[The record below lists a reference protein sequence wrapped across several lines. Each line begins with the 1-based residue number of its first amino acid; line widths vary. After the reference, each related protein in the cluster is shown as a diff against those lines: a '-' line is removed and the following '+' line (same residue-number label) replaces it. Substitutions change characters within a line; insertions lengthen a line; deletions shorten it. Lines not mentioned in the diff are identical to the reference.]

1 MALIEYGDN
10 VKSAQEMSTV
20 RNKAVTTLHH
30 IKPSTSSNTGITRY
44 FSRHRQARTNRWY
57 KHDKH

>member
-30 IKPSTSSNTGITRY
+30 IKPPTSHLNTGTTRH
-44 FSRHRQARTNRWY
+44 FREHKEAGNTR
-57 KHDKH
+57 